1 MLARDHEP
9 LLEAAFE
16 GFKEAIAQIAPLI
29 EAVNAVKTALDGM
42 PKGRHIRDREL
53 AKLMFRRIISL
64 SDQIIMLDSDELM
77 TSQKLAANISKMAR
91 ETLKVL
97 CVEEGGGDCGHEVGM
112 DWRIIEGRC
121 AEPDHG
127 EIPGGPDYKAL

>member
-16 GFKEAIAQIAPLI
+16 GLKEAIAQIDPLI

-127 EIPGGPDYKAL
+127 EIPGGPDYKGL

>member
-16 GFKEAIAQIAPLI
+16 GFKEAIAQIDPLI
-29 EAVNAVKTALDGM
+29 EAVNAVKTALDSM

>member
-16 GFKEAIAQIAPLI
+16 GFKEAIAQIDLLI
-29 EAVNAVKTALDGM
+29 EAVNAVKTALDSM

>member
-16 GFKEAIAQIAPLI
+16 GLKEAIAQIAPLI
-29 EAVNAVKTALDGM
+29 EAVNAVKTALDSM